1 MKISIV
7 TPFFNESESIQFYF
21 ERLVSVLE
29 SLGHAYEIVCV
40 DDGSEDGTFEIL
52 VSYKVRFPHLKCI
65 KFSRNFGKEAA
76 LTCGLHHATGDVV
89 IPMDCDLQDP
99 PELLGSMI
107 EEWKKGFMVVN
118 AKRSDR
124 DEGLMKSVSARFF
137 YKLINKLSD
146 SHIPENVG
154 DFRLMDKRVVEAVN
168 QLKEKTRFMK
178 GILSWPGFKTT
189 TITYSRPS
197 RMHGKPKQNYLKLF
211 ALAFDGIVSFSD
223 MPLKVIVGTG
233 FAITFFSFLYLIFIV
248 LRPFFMEIDV
258 AGYSSTIAIILFL
271 GGMNMLSIGVVGIFI
286 SKIFNESK
294 NRPIY
299 VVETEVI

>member
-7 TPFFNESESIQFYF
+7 TPFFNESEGVSFYF
-21 ERLVSVLE
+21 ERLVPILNN
-29 SLGHAYEIVCV
+29 LGYDYEIVCI
-40 DDGSEDGTFEIL
+40 DDGSEDGTFEML
-52 VSYKVRFPHLKCI
+52 VSYKI
-65 KFSRNFGKEAA
+65 KFPQMKCVRLSRNFGKEAA
-76 LTCGLHHATGDVV
+76 LTCGLNYADGDVV
-89 IPMDCDLQDP
+89 VPMDCDLQDP
-99 PELLGSMI
+99 PELLETMI

-124 DEGLMKSVSARFF
+124 DEGFMKSVSARVF

-146 SHIPENVG
+146 SNIPENVG
-154 DFRLMDKRVVEAVN
+154 DFRLMDKQVVQAVN

-189 TITYSRPS
+189 SITYSRPP
-197 RMHGKPKQNYLKLF
+197 RIHGKPKQNYLKLF

-233 FAITFFSFLYLIFIV
+233 FTITFFSFLYLIFIV

-299 VVETEVI
+299 LVENEVI

>member
-7 TPFFNESESIQFYF
+7 TPFFNESDSIPFYF
-21 ERLVSVLE
+21 ERLIPILTN
-29 SLGHAYEIVCV
+29 LGYDFEVVCI
-40 DDGSEDGTFEIL
+40 DDGSEDGTFEML
-52 VSYKVRFPHLKCI
+52 VSYKIEFPQMKCVSL
-65 KFSRNFGKEAA
+65 SRNFGKEAA
-76 LTCGLHHATGDVV
+76 LTCGLNYATGDVV
-89 IPMDCDLQDP
+89 VPMDCDLQDP
-99 PELLGSMI
+99 PELLEAMI
-107 EEWKKGFMVVN
+107 EEWKKGYMVVN

-124 DEGLMKSVSARFF
+124 DDGFMKSMSARFF

-146 SHIPENVG
+146 SNIPENVG
-154 DFRLMDKRVVEAVN
+154 DFRLMDKKVVQAVN

-189 TITYSRPS
+189 TILYSRPS
-197 RMHGKPKQNYLKLF
+197 RVQGKPKQNYLKLF

-233 FAITFFSFLYLIFIV
+233 FTITFLSFLYLVFIV
-248 LRPFFMEIDV
+248 VRPFFIEIDV

-299 VVETEVI
+299 LVENEVI